1 MVGTLILRRL
11 PRTCKWIPNEG
22 IAGESQAGMQGGLEY
37 GVRACGSGDLLLF
50 RISESLSGESAR

>member
-50 RISESLSGESAR
+50 RISESLSG